1 MFGSVRL
8 LRCFYIIQGLFWRDI
23 MNCLNIHDVQKKQEL
38 CVEKCFKILFEYF
51 FMNVIHDSRASR

>member
-1 MFGSVRL
+1 
-8 LRCFYIIQGLFWRDI
+8 

-51 FMNVIHDSRASR
+51 FYERNT

>member
-1 MFGSVRL
+1 
-8 LRCFYIIQGLFWRDI
+8 

-51 FMNVIHDSRASR
+51 FMNEIQPQQQYFQNVLRGKL